1 MPADRALHDTPCSCA
16 RVLGLAELRQST
28 RCLPHALPA
37 AQSLN
42 CEHNALGSEASFLA
56 LGSIPGLRSLSLA
69 HNRVEALPASPI
81 DAAFSLLTTLD
92 LAHNLIV
99 HEEALLPVLQM
110 GSLRMLLIYG
120 NPFLKLGAAS
130 DDFHEVGSRPCAVGS
145 RR

>member
-1 MPADRALHDTPCSCA
+1 VLNLSYNGLSTAAIAALADLPR
-16 RVLGLAELRQST
+16 LRQLDLSMNELT
-28 RCLPHALPA
+28 ALPA
-37 AQSLN
+37 DMSAFTALHSLN

-99 HEEALLPVLQM
+99 HEEARLPVLQM
-110 GSLRMLLIYG
+110 GS
-120 NPFLKLGAAS
+120 
-130 DDFHEVGSRPCAVGS
+130 CACC
-145 RR
+145 